1 MAAKISN
8 ERIEERLVK
17 HEFTPAE
24 RLEIGAELARS
35 LQRRESVEIE
45 FEGIKASYKAKLA
58 EADSQVSNHAASIQ
72 NGFEMRKKRCRVVF
86 RTKDRKKDYFAE
98 IKDGLFDTKVVL
110 TDDMTA
116 DDFQDELFQ
125 AEQQFER
132 RCEVHLFKDGTLVLG
147 RMAGKW
153 YSALRVQVGQQKLE
167 ERLAPDGK
175 KFKTR
180 PDALKQTI
188 IRLQTWLVDSF
199 GEQTTK
205 GFADSIAKAV
215 KIQEPLEE

>member
-17 HEFTPAE
+17 HEFTAAE

-35 LQRRESVEIE
+35 LQRKESLEIE
-45 FEGIKASYKAKLA
+45 FEGVKASYKAKLA

-72 NGFEMRKKRCRVVF
+72 NGFDMRKKRCRVIF
-86 RTKDRKKDYFAE
+86 RPKDRKKDFYPE
-98 IKDGLFDTKVVL
+98 IKDGIFDTKIVL
-110 TDDMTA
+110 TDDMTQ

-132 RCEVHLFKDGTLVLG
+132 RCEVALFKGGVLVLG
-147 RMAGKW
+147 RLSGKW
-153 YSALRVQVGQQKLE
+153 YSALRVQVGQQKTE
-167 ERLAPDGK
+167 ERLDPAGK

-180 PDALKQTI
+180 PDALKATVL
-188 IRLQTWLVDSF
+188 RLQTWLVDSL
-199 GEQTTK
+199 GEETAK
-205 GFADSIAKAV
+205 GFQDSIAKAV